1 MKKYIYNIFIVMI
14 ALFLVQSCDD
24 SDSDKLIDFVVD
36 NATRGATLRTMNLI
50 SPSFDL
56 LDTSSEFSVLLEER
70 DHEEGTLLAGMQVFL
85 TFRDNFEDDI
95 DNSTPEIL
103 FETIDGS
110 QFTDGPNGFPQFTY
124 SAVLS
129 EVLAATGVDFAD
141 TNPGDQFQFRLVL
154 DLTDGRSFTND
165 ASGNV
170 TGGSFFSSPF
180 FYAANLACASD
191 IGGTFDYVSTNL
203 QAGFGGPCPTGEV
216 TGTVTWADQGGGNY
230 LSSDLGFGQYES
242 TCWNDTPATS
252 GGAIIIDICNEINP
266 GGIGG
271 LDQYGLT
278 YVYSIKEVDG
288 PVLKLSWANDYADSG
303 DVVLTRQDGKD
314 WPPIFT
320 SN

>member
-1 MKKYIYNIFIVMI
+1 MI

-85 TFRDNFEDDI
+85 TFKDNFEDDI

-129 EVLAATGVDFAD
+129 EVLAATGIDFED

-216 TGTVTWADQGGGNY
+216 TGTVTWTDQGGGNY

>member
-1 MKKYIYNIFIVMI
+1 MKKYLNSIFIVMI
-14 ALFLVQSCDD
+14 GLFLVQSCDD
-24 SDSDKLIDFVVD
+24 GDRLVDSVTETV
-36 NATRGATLRTMNLI
+36 TRGATLKTISLI

-70 DHEEGTLLAGMQVFL
+70 DHEQGTLLAGMKVFL
-85 TFRDNFEDDI
+85 TYKDNFDDGV
-95 DNSTPEIL
+95 DNSTLEML
-103 FETIDGS
+103 YETIDDS
-110 QFTDGPNGFPQFTY
+110 EFVDGPNGFPQFTY
-124 SAVLS
+124 TAVLS
-129 EVLAATGVDFAD
+129 DVLAATGVDFD
-141 TNPGDQFQFRLVL
+141 GTNPGDQFQFRLVL

-180 FYAANLACASD
+180 FYGANLACASD
-191 IGGTFDYVSTNL
+191 FGGTFDFVSTNL

-216 TGTVTWADQGGGNY
+216 TGTVTWDDQGGGNY

-252 GGAIIIDICNEINP
+252 AGALIIDVCNEINP

-278 YVYSIKEVDG
+278 YIYDIIEVDG
-288 PVLKLSWANDYADSG
+288 PVLKLSWYNDYADSG

-314 WPPIFT
+314 WPLLFT
-320 SN
+320 TN